1 MCERQTRMSP
11 VLQCR
16 CRVGRPFG
24 SDQAQL
30 SSLPVSRRLTLSL
43 ARQMGT
49 GLGTLDQVPRAKR
62 RRRCRLRAWSLGT
75 RASRVES
82 WRYTPR
88 FACLGREMLLKSNRV
103 HEVIADKVAIECT
116 IQLYQYIDIA
126 LSYKAKQG
134 ETCTSTTSPYKDI

>member
-1 MCERQTRMSP
+1 MQEVCERQTRMSP

-49 GLGTLDQVPRAKR
+49 GLGTLDQVPEQKGGDAAG
-62 RRRCRLRAWSLGT
+62 CGLGVW
-75 RASRVES
+75 ALEPAE
-82 WRYTPR
+82 WRMEIHTTV
-88 FACLGREMLLKSNRV
+88 CLSGGEMLVKSNRV
-103 HEVIADKVAIECT
+103 H
-116 IQLYQYIDIA
+116 
-126 LSYKAKQG
+126 
-134 ETCTSTTSPYKDI
+134 

>member
-1 MCERQTRMSP
+1 MCQRQTRMSP

-75 RASRVES
+75 RASRVENGDTHHGLPV
-82 WRYTPR
+82 W
-88 FACLGREMLLKSNRV
+88 GRDVGEVYLCALSNRR
-103 HEVIADKVAIECT
+103 
-116 IQLYQYIDIA
+116 
-126 LSYKAKQG
+126 
-134 ETCTSTTSPYKDI
+134 